1 MSTHVISSIYF
12 QTFNKILA
20 NIEQIYLIDDT
31 FVSTQYLMSVYSY
44 KAIYWKRSYFIWLK
58 SIVCLFA
65 FLPF

>member
-20 NIEQIYLIDDT
+20 NIEQIYLIDEK
-31 FVSTQYLMSVYSY
+31 FVSTEYLMSVYSY

-58 SIVCLFA
+58 TIVCLFA